1 MNYNKIDINKYKNKG
16 YTGMVNLGN
25 TCFLNSCIQVIN
37 HTYELVELFNDKK
50 IVLLMKQNI
59 PDYNIIKEWE
69 ELREIMWSN
78 NGIISPNK
86 FVFNIH
92 KLAKEKKRDLFTGW
106 AQNDMSEFLLFIIE
120 CMHNTI
126 SHSINIKI
134 NGIKENNTDELA
146 IQCYSMLKTV
156 YSKEYSNIMDIFYGI
171 YVSQIISIDG
181 KTVYT
186 NNPEHYFILD
196 LPIPTEKE
204 NIFRRSRVADVN
216 ETLNSG
222 DTVRRISLYDCFDLF
237 TEEEILENDNAWFN
251 DKTGKKENIKKKI
264 IIWNFPN
271 ILVITLKRFSQNG
284 EHKLNQLID
293 FPIQNLNLKKYVK
306 GYNSNSFKYELYG
319 VCNHYGSV
327 LGGHYTSFVKN
338 ALNEWIHYNDSNVE
352 IIKNVNEIIS
362 PSAYCLFYRKKNN
375 LL

>member
-1 MNYNKIDINKYKNKG
+1 
-16 YTGMVNLGN
+16 
-25 TCFLNSCIQVIN
+25 
-37 HTYELVELFNDKK
+37 
-50 IVLLMKQNI
+50 
-59 PDYNIIKEWE
+59 
-69 ELREIMWSN
+69 
-78 NGIISPNK
+78 
-86 FVFNIH
+86 
-92 KLAKEKKRDLFTGW
+92 
-106 AQNDMSEFLLFIIE
+106 
-120 CMHNTI
+120 
-126 SHSINIKI
+126 
-134 NGIKENNTDELA
+134 
-146 IQCYSMLKTV
+146 MLKTV

-319 VCNHYGSV
+319 VCNHYGTV